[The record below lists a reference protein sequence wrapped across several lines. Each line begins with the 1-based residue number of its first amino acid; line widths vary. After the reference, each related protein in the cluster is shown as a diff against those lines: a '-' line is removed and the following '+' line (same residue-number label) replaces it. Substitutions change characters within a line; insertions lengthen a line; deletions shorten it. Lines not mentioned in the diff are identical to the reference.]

1 MDKEKY
7 FTAGTKNSPRVTGK
21 ASESELRELA
31 HKLSER
37 VKELNCLYG
46 ISKLIEERNSS
57 FDEILQGVV
66 NLIPPAWQYP
76 EITCACIRLKNSRFK
91 TANFRETSWK
101 QAETIMV
108 DGEKFGTIEVY
119 YLAEKPESDE
129 GPFLKEE
136 RNLIHVIAE
145 RLGHIIERKIAGD
158 SLQSLYEEEKKL
170 RKRLQTEMQRR
181 VDFTRNL
188 IHELKTPLTS
198 LVATSQLLVD
208 EERNKKLGKLAE
220 YVWESANNLNNRID
234 ELHDVVKGE
243 IGKLELD
250 LKPLDIGKTLRS
262 IVEETQ
268 ALAKQEGISINLK
281 LAESLPEVYADA
293 VRVRQIVLN
302 LLNNAFKYAAEGG
315 KVNIKAT
322 VKSSS
327 VTVEVQDRGPG
338 ITEQEQKYL
347 FDPDYQIGA
356 SDKRSGGLGIGLNLC
371 KLLTELHGGK
381 IWIRSKPGKGASF
394 FFTLPL
400 LEDRQKYESIN
411 NRGRKKHH

>member
-1 MDKEKY
+1 MKKSRGI
-7 FTAGTKNSPRVTGK
+7 TSGVSAT
-21 ASESELRELA
+21 ELRELA

-46 ISKLIEERNSS
+46 ISRLVEERNSS
-57 FDEILQGVV
+57 VNEILQGVV

-76 EITCACIRLKNSRFK
+76 EVTCACIKLKNSQFK

-108 DGEKFGTIEVY
+108 NSELFGTIEVD
-119 YLAEKPESDE
+119 YLEERPESDE

-136 RNLIHVIAE
+136 RNLIHVVAE
-145 RLGHIIERKIAGD
+145 RLGHIIEHRLAED
-158 SLQSLYEEEKKL
+158 SLQSLYKEEKKL
-170 RKRLQTEMQRR
+170 RKRLQAEMQDRI
-181 VDFTRNL
+181 VFTRNL

-198 LVATSQLLVD
+198 LVATSQLLFE
-208 EERNKKLGKLAE
+208 EERNKKLGKLAG
-220 YVWESANNLNNRID
+220 YVWEGANSLNNRID

-250 LKPLDIGKTLRS
+250 LKPLNLGELLTPL
-262 IVEETQ
+262 VEETR
-268 ALAKQEGISINLK
+268 ALAQQHNISINLK
-281 LAESLPEVYADA
+281 LAESIPQVYADP

-315 KVNIKAT
+315 KVTIRVT
-322 VKSSS
+322 PKSDF
-327 VTVEVQDRGPG
+327 VTVEVRDRGPG
-338 ITEQEQKYL
+338 IAEYVQQHL
-347 FDPDYQIGA
+347 FESGYQMTQRA
-356 SDKRSGGLGIGLNLC
+356 KRSGGLGIGLALC

-381 IWIRSKPGKGASF
+381 IWVRSQIGKGSSF

-400 LEDRQKYESIN
+400 LEERQTTVKLETEN
-411 NRGRKKHH
+411 L